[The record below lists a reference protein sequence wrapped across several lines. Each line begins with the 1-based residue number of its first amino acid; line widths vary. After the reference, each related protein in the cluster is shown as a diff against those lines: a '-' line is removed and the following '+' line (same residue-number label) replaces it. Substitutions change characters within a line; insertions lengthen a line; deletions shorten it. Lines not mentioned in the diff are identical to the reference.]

1 MVSLGFCLWIFILRD
16 FVNNNASALGYNC
29 IHFVCFVLPEF
40 VDHLQTSKQ
49 TSQHFVFRD
58 GTKASQQNQ
67 RKL

>member
-1 MVSLGFCLWIFILRD
+1 MD
-16 FVNNNASALGYNC
+16 FVNNNASTLGYNC
-29 IHFVCFVLPEF
+29 IHFVCCKHLVCFVLPEF

-58 GTKASQQNQ
+58 DTKASQQNQ